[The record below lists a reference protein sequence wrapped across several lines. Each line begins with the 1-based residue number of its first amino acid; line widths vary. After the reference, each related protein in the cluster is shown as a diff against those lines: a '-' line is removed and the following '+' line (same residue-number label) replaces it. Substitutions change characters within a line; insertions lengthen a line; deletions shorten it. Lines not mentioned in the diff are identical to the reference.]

1 MRKRLERVLGIG
13 VATLVVMTAGTIG
26 VSSAAAARAAVT
38 IPVTVLG
45 GQDLPGGVQPL
56 VEVRVGRSARV
67 PVILDTGSSGLHIFA
82 NAVATGPASG
92 VTVTSTPANITYAGG
107 HRFIGVLA
115 SATINIGTQP
125 TAHSTPFALVQHAVC
140 IASKPVCPA
149 AGGIS
154 GFERQGIYGILGIG
168 TATSKGPIASPILAM
183 PGQLGNSWSLHLAGK
198 TGALVLGARVPSP
211 SSSVAMIPMR
221 RTGSWGTHALWADA
235 SLRLCTAVGT
245 VEDCTPTLFDSGTAA
260 FQLWGPTFLH
270 VPRSSPTQVTTGTP
284 VRMSQRGAATP
295 FWSFVAGST
304 RSKDLVVVRGGTGP
318 FVNVGVQGYFDF
330 TITYDDVTG
339 VVVLNHA
346 LH

>member
-1 MRKRLERVLGIG
+1 M
-13 VATLVVMTAGTIG
+13 
-26 VSSAAAARAAVT
+26 
-38 IPVTVLG
+38 
-45 GQDLPGGVQPL
+45 
-56 VEVRVGRSARV
+56 
-67 PVILDTGSSGLHIFA
+67 
-82 NAVATGPASG
+82 
-92 VTVTSTPANITYAGG
+92 
-107 HRFIGVLA
+107 
-115 SATINIGTQP
+115 
-125 TAHSTPFALVQHAVC
+125 
-140 IASKPVCPA
+140 
-149 AGGIS
+149 
-154 GFERQGIYGILGIG
+154 
-168 TATSKGPIASPILAM
+168 
-183 PGQLGNSWSLHLAGK
+183 
-198 TGALVLGARVPSP
+198 
-211 SSSVAMIPMR
+211 
-221 RTGSWGTHALWADA
+221 
-235 SLRLCTAVGT
+235 CTAVGT